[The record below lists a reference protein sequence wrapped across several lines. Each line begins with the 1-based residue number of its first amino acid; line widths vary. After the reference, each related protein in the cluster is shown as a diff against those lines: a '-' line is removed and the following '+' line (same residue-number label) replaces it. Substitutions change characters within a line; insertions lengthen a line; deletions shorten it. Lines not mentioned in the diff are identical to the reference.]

1 MTEAANTVFHAGT
14 IALLGRPNVGK
25 STLLNALV
33 GTKLSITS
41 RKPQTTRYRIQGIA
55 NRKDAQFVF
64 VDTPGFQ
71 TRFRSALNS
80 AMNRG
85 IQIAQEEVDVLV
97 VVIEAG
103 RFDTADRD
111 IVSRMAKVG
120 KPLILAVN
128 KSDRIRPPEM
138 LPFLREVS
146 QAAGFDAIVPISAQK
161 RKGLDALLK
170 AIRPYLPAQ
179 SALHAE
185 DALTDRSERFLAA
198 EFLREKLFR
207 TLGDEVPYGVST
219 VIEKFEE
226 SPRLYRIFAGIL
238 VDKEPHK
245 AIVIGKQGEQLKRIA
260 TAARLDM
267 ERMFGRKVH
276 LEVWVKVRHGWQDD
290 SEFVKSLGYD

>member
-55 NRKDAQFVF
+55 NRTDAQFVF

>member
-1 MTEAANTVFHAGT
+1 MESENTVFHAGT

-103 RFDTADRD
+103 RFDAADRD
-111 IVSRMAKVG
+111 IVSRMSKVG

-128 KSDRIRPPEM
+128 KLDRIRPPEM

-146 QAAGFDAIVPISAQK
+146 QAASFEAIVPISAQK
-161 RKGLDALLK
+161 RKGLDELLK
-170 AIRPYLPAQ
+170 AIRPHLPAQ
-179 SALHAE
+179 PALHAE
-185 DALTDRSERFLAA
+185 DLLTDRSERFLAA

-207 TLGDEVPYGVST
+207 TLGDEVPYGIST

-267 ERMFGRKVH
+267 ERMFDRKVY
-276 LEVWVKVRHGWQDD
+276 LEIWVKVRHGWQDD
-290 SEFVKSLGYD
+290 SDFVKSLGYD

>member
-1 MTEAANTVFHAGT
+1 MTEPGGTAFRAGT

-33 GTKLSITS
+33 GSKLSITS

-55 NRKDAQFVF
+55 NRSDAQFVF

-85 IQIAQEEVDVLV
+85 IQLAQEEVDVLV
-97 VVIEAG
+97 VVVEAG
-103 RFDTADRD
+103 RFESEDQG
-111 IVSRMAKVG
+111 IVARMSKLG
-120 KPLILAVN
+120 KPLMLAVN
-128 KSDRIRPPEM
+128 KSDRVRPPEM

-146 QAAGFDAIVPISAQK
+146 RAASFDAIVPVSAQK
-161 RKGLDALLK
+161 LRGLEALLK
-170 AIRPYLPAQ
+170 AIRPHLPAQ
-179 SALHAE
+179 PALHAS

-207 TLGDEVPYGVST
+207 SLGDEVPYGIST

-245 AIVIGKQGEQLKRIA
+245 AIVIGKHGEQLKRIA

-290 SEFVKSLGYD
+290 PALVKSLGHD

>member
-103 RFDTADRD
+103 RFDAADRD
-111 IVSRMAKVG
+111 IVSRMSKVG

-128 KSDRIRPPEM
+128 KLDRIRPPEM

-146 QAAGFDAIVPISAQK
+146 QAASFEAIVPISAQK
-161 RKGLDALLK
+161 RKGLDELLK
-170 AIRPYLPAQ
+170 AIRPHLPAQ
-179 SALHAE
+179 PALHAE
-185 DALTDRSERFLAA
+185 DLLTDRSERFLAA